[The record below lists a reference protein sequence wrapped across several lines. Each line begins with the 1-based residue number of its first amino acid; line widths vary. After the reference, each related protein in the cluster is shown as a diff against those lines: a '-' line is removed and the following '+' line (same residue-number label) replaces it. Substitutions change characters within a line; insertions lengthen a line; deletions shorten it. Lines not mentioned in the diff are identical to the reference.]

1 MREAP
6 SVEAASRSAGRDTVI
21 IGVGWSGDDSIYR
34 DFIAEAD
41 LTFPQ
46 IDDTAGTVYARFDV
60 PYQPALVVIDAEGNL
75 VEKLGAVDEDDLT
88 RLING

>member
-1 MREAP
+1 M
-6 SVEAASRSAGRDTVI
+6 I
-21 IGVGWSGDDSIYR
+21 IGVGWSGDDAIYR

-46 IDDTAGTVYARFDV
+46 IDDTAGAVYARFDV
-60 PYQPALVVIDAEGNL
+60 PYQPALVVIDTGGNV
-75 VEKLGAVDEDDLT
+75 VEKLGAVNDDDLT